1 MDIEVI
7 SRETIKPSSPTL
19 PHLRIYPL
27 SFFDHVLFRHYIP
40 VVYFYEPTSTTEDR
54 EEKSDEV
61 VKKSL
66 SQVLAMYY
74 PLAGRIR
81 DRASI
86 DCNDEGAT
94 LLVTRIKYDLS
105 GLLRNPKEDHLKNLF
120 PHELPW
126 KIVDPHDPLLV
137 VQVNHFVCGG
147 IAISVCVSHKV
158 ADGCTI
164 FNFVKDWA
172 TIARKFESSGEEKEG
187 EERVILP
194 RFDGASIFPLEGLPN
209 YPEIAFARDNTMRC
223 KRFILDASKIQSLKA
238 TISQKVKNPTRV
250 QVVSAVLYKSAVSAL
265 SSSSKSSNQPSWLCS
280 WANLRTRMLPPVPE
294 KTIGNMIWCYIVS
307 ATMEEG
313 LNELVYK
320 LKHSLTEFCDTHV
333 EQFGRKDKSF
343 ISEILQQATSWDPD
357 NTDTVVV
364 DITSWCRFPL
374 YEADFGWGKPIW
386 VTTTCC
392 PHRNC
397 MFLKDTRDGDGIE
410 VLVNMEENEMALFEH
425 DVLQY
430 ASVYPGI

>member
-7 SRETIKPSSPTL
+7 SRETVKPSSPTL

-27 SFFDHVLFRHYIP
+27 SFLDHVIFSHYIP
-40 VVYFYEPTSTTEDR
+40 VVYLYEPTITIENR

-66 SQVLAMYY
+66 YQVLAMYY
-74 PLAGRIR
+74 PLPGRIR

-94 LLVTRIKYDLS
+94 LLVNHIKYDLS
-105 GLLRNPKEDHLKNLF
+105 GLWPMGIRSSTLSKTGPPLPENLNLLEKRKKEK
-120 PHELPW
+120 
-126 KIVDPHDPLLV
+126 
-137 VQVNHFVCGG
+137 
-147 IAISVCVSHKV
+147 
-158 ADGCTI
+158 
-164 FNFVKDWA
+164 KD
-172 TIARKFESSGEEKEG
+172 
-187 EERVILP
+187 
-194 RFDGASIFPLEGLPN
+194 LPN
-209 YPEIAFARDNTMRC
+209 YPEIAFARDNTLRC

-238 TISQKVKNPTRV
+238 MISQQVKNPTRV
-250 QVVSAVLYKSAVSAL
+250 QVASAFLYKSAVSAL
-265 SSSSKSSNQPSWLCS
+265 SSSFKSSNQPTWLCS

-294 KTIGNMIWCYIVS
+294 KTIGNMIWYYIVS

-313 LNELVYK
+313 LNEVVYK

-357 NTDTVVV
+357 NTDMVGV

-410 VLVNMEENEMALFEH
+410 VLVNMEENEMALFER

-430 ASVYPGI
+430 ASVSPGI